1 MNNILTHRLEKLLEE
16 WKRDHENF
24 MSSIK
29 KDEEHLKIHLSKFK
43 DIDKLFLDS
52 KEIIEEYYKYEDF
65 DNIEEFK
72 DYLKWL
78 IKRYID
84 SFYFEWDF
92 EDLLK
97 IRKQIEFIDEK
108 YDKLIYFWEFN
119 PVVERKKLL
128 EQEKEEKISEKW
140 EWIVF
145 NIKKWVDNILKYFK

>member
-1 MNNILTHRLEKLLEE
+1 MNNIWTDRLEKLLEE

-65 DNIEEFK
+65 DSIEDFK
-72 DYLKWL
+72 KYLRWL
-78 IKRYID
+78 IKKYVD
-84 SFYFEWDF
+84 FFHFNWDF
-92 EDLLK
+92 QEKLK
-97 IRKQIEFIDEK
+97 LESELSFTDK

-119 PVVERKKLL
+119 PVEERKKRL
-128 EQEKEEKISEKW
+128 EEEKNSKKW